1 MSAREICRLEGIQF
15 FSDGCRV
22 FDWLGFPLWHT
33 PHYIELGTA
42 SMQTVCAYGHGHRH
56 TSGHMKTLDGQEHRE
71 TDCTATTRTTKRRQN
86 ARMKDCD
93 PCIFKSIRLENFSSC
108 LLMTLFL
115 ISPKHLKHCYASSA
129 GMIQNIDLLSNPK
142 VAMTNLNHRR
152 TTLVLVTKSKVG
164 TEAFYGPF
172 VCFERKTKI
181 TASENKQVIECIKS
195 SRFNVAG
202 QTNYCCH
209 SQHLH
214 LETNGPPMRL
224 LWKRIELRYFKQADK
239 QQKSPTVQLNIQDKT
254 GARHLR

>member
-33 PHYIELGTA
+33 PPFHRVGTA

-86 ARMKDCD
+86 ARMKDWD
-93 PCIFKSIRLENFSSC
+93 PCIFKSIRPENFSSG
-108 LLMTLFL
+108 LLMTPFF
-115 ISPKHLKHCYASSA
+115 ISPKHLKHCYASRA

-152 TTLVLVTKSKVG
+152 TTLLLVTKSKVG

-172 VCFERKTKI
+172 VCFQR
-181 TASENKQVIECIKS
+181 ENKDYRLRKQASYWMQS

-202 QTNYCCH
+202 QTNYCCFENALN
-209 SQHLH
+209 SDISNRQ
-214 LETNGPPMRL
+214 TNSRKAP
-224 LWKRIELRYFKQADK
+224 Q
-239 QQKSPTVQLNIQDKT
+239 SN
-254 GARHLR
+254 

>member
-1 MSAREICRLEGIQF
+1 MTHAPF
-15 FSDGCRV
+15 HRV
-22 FDWLGFPLWHT
+22 
-33 PHYIELGTA
+33 ETA

-56 TSGHMKTLDGQEHRE
+56 TSGHMKTLDGQEDRE

-86 ARMKDCD
+86 ARMKDWD
-93 PCIFKSIRLENFSSC
+93 PCIFKSIRPKNFSSR
-108 LLMTLFL
+108 LLMTPFF

-129 GMIQNIDLLSNPK
+129 GMIQNIDLLSNPE
-142 VAMTNLNHRR
+142 VAMTNLNHCR

-164 TEAFYGPF
+164 TEALFR
-172 VCFERKTKI
+172 EKKKI

-214 LETNGPPMRL
+214 LETNGPPMFERL
-224 LWKRIELRYFKQADK
+224 L
-239 QQKSPTVQLNIQDKT
+239 
-254 GARHLR
+254 